1 MIILKQLEK
10 KNKSI
15 QIFPFVMK
23 DDYLIVVLTIFRM
36 VKDTKKEIKE
46 SFFILTNIYV
56 LVMMQ
61 HIDKY
66 QYEVSYERI
75 RNRSYLQ
82 GFGR

>member
-46 SFFILTNIYV
+46 SFS
-56 LVMMQ
+56 
-61 HIDKY
+61 HID
-66 QYEVSYERI
+66 
-75 RNRSYLQ
+75 NYLCIVYSAIY
-82 GFGR
+82 RYISI

>member
-46 SFFILTNIYV
+46 SFS
-56 LVMMQ
+56 
-61 HIDKY
+61 HIDKHLCI
-66 QYEVSYERI
+66 SYDATYR
-75 RNRSYLQ
+75 
-82 GFGR
+82 

>member
-46 SFFILTNIYV
+46 SFS
-56 LVMMQ
+56 
-61 HIDKY
+61 HIDNHLCINY
-66 QYEVSYERI
+66 DITYR
-75 RNRSYLQ
+75 
-82 GFGR
+82 